1 MIFRR
6 KKQNRRG
13 FTLAETVIALAIIA
27 TVSVASVSL
36 VLTAQNA
43 SMAALQKQQAQ
54 FYAADIVSCYRAE
67 KEDGDF
73 EKNLAFAF
81 DLNPDSQVILSNL
94 SLPNGMAADIDRQA
108 DYIKVIIYKGNKV
121 LYKLTFGDEGGTL

>member
-54 FYAADIVSCYRAE
+54 FYAADIISCYRAG
-67 KEDGDF
+67 GDF
-73 EKNLAFAF
+73 KANLNFAF
-81 DLNPDSQVILSNL
+81 GTELTADEI
-94 SLPNGMAADIDRQA
+94 SLPNGMAANINPQT
-108 DYIKVIIYKGNKV
+108 DYIQVIIYKGNKV
-121 LYKLTFGDEGGTL
+121 LYKLTFGDEGGTT